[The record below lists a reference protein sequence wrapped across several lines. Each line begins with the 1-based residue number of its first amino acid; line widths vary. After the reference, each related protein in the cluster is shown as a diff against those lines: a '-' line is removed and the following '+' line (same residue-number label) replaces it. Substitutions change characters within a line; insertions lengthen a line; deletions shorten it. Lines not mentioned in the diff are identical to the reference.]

1 MGFEKDSR
9 YDRKPKEE
17 TGLVQKLRKGYI
29 VVNKEEKIKND
40 TLTVLEIQLN
50 EMKDRTIPALIE
62 RCHEIAVSKGW
73 WDADRNDGE
82 LIALMHSELSEALE
96 ALRKGDDANLA
107 EELADCCIR
116 VFDYCGARKLNL
128 EKALLEKME
137 KNKARPY
144 KHGKRF

>member
-1 MGFEKDSR
+1 MGFEKDYHGVKGDSHIHILMAGHPR
-9 YDRKPKEE
+9 TERKRSLQTAQSEIIRLE
-17 TGLVQKLRKGYI
+17 RLRDADQRTTISSLV
-29 VVNKEEKIKND
+29 
-40 TLTVLEIQLN
+40 
-50 EMKDRTIPALIE
+50 KD
-62 RCHEIAVSKGW
+62 CHEIAVSKGW

-96 ALRKGDDANLA
+96 ALRKGDNSNLA

-116 VFDYCGARKLNL
+116 IFDYCGKRKINL